1 MPAQVQR
8 ALLGWDEAYT
18 RGHVAYVF
26 ESLRPDNPDGIRHD
40 ELHAALQL
48 SEGLRLLL
56 RAREPRAAARRI
68 TSASSLGRS
77 GPTTAQAGW
86 AQLRD
91 AVRSTLAPPESTT

>member
-8 ALLGWDEAYT
+8 TRLGWDEAYT
-18 RGHVAYVF
+18 RVHVAHVF
-26 ESLRPDNPDGIRHD
+26 ESVRPDNPDGIRHD

-56 RAREPRAAARRI
+56 LACEPRAAARGT
-68 TSASSLGRS
+68 TSTSSSRGRS
-77 GPTTAQAGW
+77 GPTPAQAGW

-91 AVRSTLAPPESTT
+91 AVRSTLAPPETT